1 MARTTI
7 SAAGAL
13 SLLLVGP
20 WGTARAE
27 EPVHI
32 GAGPEVHGLFDKTVC
47 FTHNARD
54 WRCDWLFPD
63 VAASVYQGARVS
75 EVSQSAAESEPARP
89 TASRPAR
96 GPAPPAARPKT
107 SSSHGPLSINL
118 CFWDPSPA
126 SPCRIELPG
135 SPALSGG
142 RAAGPSS

>member
-7 SAAGAL
+7 FAAGAL

-27 EPVHI
+27 EPVPI
-32 GAGPEVHGLFDKTVC
+32 GAGPEVHRLFDKTVC
-47 FTHNARD
+47 FAHNARD
-54 WRCDWLFPD
+54 WRCDWLFPE
-63 VAASVYQGARVS
+63 VAAPVYQGSRVS
-75 EVSQSAAESEPARP
+75 QPAAESEPAQS
-89 TASRPAR
+89 TANRPAR
-96 GPAPPAARPKT
+96 ERASTAAPPKT

-135 SPALSGG
+135 SPALPGE